1 MIQISE
7 SSKDTNRLAERI
19 AASVKPGQVIALKG
33 DLGSGKTTF
42 TKGVA
47 KTLGIKQHITSPTF
61 LIVKTYDVPQ
71 EKIKKLYHLDL
82 YRLQSE
88 KEIEEIGITEILRD
102 PHGIVIIE
110 WAERMGTL
118 LPKDRIDIEFEY
130 IDENKRKITI
140 NED

>member
-7 SSKDTNRLAERI
+7 NSEETYTLAELITAR
-19 AASVKPGQVIALKG
+19 VKPGQVIALKG

-47 KTLGIKQHITSPTF
+47 RALGIKQHITSPTF

-71 EKIKKLYHLDL
+71 EKINKLYHLDL

-88 KEIEEIGITEILRD
+88 KEIEEIGIKEILRD

-110 WAERMGTL
+110 WAERMGNL
-118 LPKDRIDIEFEY
+118 LPKDRIEIDFEY
-130 IDENKRKITI
+130 VDENKRKITL